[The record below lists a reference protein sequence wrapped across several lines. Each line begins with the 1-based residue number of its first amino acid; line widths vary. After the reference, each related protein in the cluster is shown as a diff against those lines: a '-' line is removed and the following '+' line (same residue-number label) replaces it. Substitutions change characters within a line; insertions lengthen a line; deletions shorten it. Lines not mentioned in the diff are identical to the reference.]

1 MTAHRWI
8 SAPLTAVAATLLLV
22 ASGCETTWPV
32 DSYEPAGAGLS
43 GKRTFAWTGGELG
56 TVAAV
61 DPTVAASTD
70 IHIRDAVVAGF
81 VRKGYTQVADAKSAD
96 MLVSYQVVGSRR
108 VVTSERPRF
117 NAPLP
122 DDVLMQSNPQPPA
135 ASELPRER
143 TVRDG
148 TVVVFVDESGNG
160 APVVARRD
168 HGGDTAYV
176 RRKRDPHGGG
186 DGDCHRGEIS
196 AASRRPLR
204 VGLSADP
211 RDWVSDRS
219 SRARCPAST

>member
-8 SAPLTAVAATLLLV
+8 SAPLAAVAAALLLV

-32 DSYEPAGAGLS
+32 DSYEPAGAGLA

-70 IHIRDAVVAGF
+70 LHIRDAVVAGF
-81 VRKGYTQVADAKSAD
+81 VRKGYTQVADTKSAD

-148 TVVVFVDESGNG
+148 TVVVFVDEPGTE
-160 APVVARRD
+160 RLLW
-168 HGGDTAYV
+168 
-176 RRKRDPHGGG
+176 
-186 DGDCHRGEIS
+186 RGEITAETRPTSGENAIHTAAEMAS
-196 AASRRPLR
+196 AIVEEFPPR
-204 VGLSADP
+204 VAGP
-211 RDWVSDRS
+211 
-219 SRARCPAST
+219 

>member
-1 MTAHRWI
+1 MIAHRSI
-8 SAPLTAVAATLLLV
+8 CAPLAAVAAAVMLA
-22 ASGCETTWPV
+22 ASGCETTWQV
-32 DSYEPAGAGLS
+32 DSYEPAGAGLA

-61 DPTVAASTD
+61 DPMVAASTD
-70 IHIRDAVVAGF
+70 QHIRDAVVAGF
-81 VRKGYTQVADAKSAD
+81 VRKGYKQVADAKSAD

-148 TVVVFVDESGNG
+148 TVVVFVDEPGTE
-160 APVVARRD
+160 RLLW
-168 HGGDTAYV
+168 
-176 RRKRDPHGGG
+176 
-186 DGDCHRGEIS
+186 RGEIS
-196 AASRRPLR
+196 AETRPTSRENAMHTAAQMATAIVEEFPQRTAGP
-204 VGLSADP
+204 
-211 RDWVSDRS
+211 
-219 SRARCPAST
+219 

>member
-8 SAPLTAVAATLLLV
+8 SAPLAAAAAALWLV
-22 ASGCETTWPV
+22 ASGCATTWQV
-32 DSYEPAGAGLS
+32 DTYEPAGGGLA

-70 IHIRDAVVAGF
+70 LHVRGAVVAGL
-81 VRKGYTQVADAKSAD
+81 VRKGYTEVADARSAD
-96 MLVSYQVVGSRR
+96 MLVSYQVVGSRK

-117 NAPLP
+117 NAPPP

-148 TVVVFVDESGNG
+148 TVVVFVDEPGTE
-160 APVVARRD
+160 RLLW
-168 HGGDTAYV
+168 
-176 RRKRDPHGGG
+176 
-186 DGDCHRGEIS
+186 RGEITAETRPTS
-196 AASRRPLR
+196 RENAMHTAAEMATAIVEEFPQRTAGP
-204 VGLSADP
+204 
-211 RDWVSDRS
+211 
-219 SRARCPAST
+219 

>member
-8 SAPLTAVAATLLLV
+8 SVPLAAVAAALLLV

-32 DSYEPAGAGLS
+32 DIYEPAGAGLA

-61 DPTVAASTD
+61 DPTVAASTEL
-70 IHIRDAVVAGF
+70 HVRDAVVATLA
-81 VRKGYTQVADAKSAD
+81 RKGYTQVTDARSAD
-96 MLVSYQVVGSRR
+96 MLVSYQVVGSRK

-117 NAPLP
+117 NAPPP

-148 TVVVFVDESGNG
+148 TVVVFVDEPGTE
-160 APVVARRD
+160 RLLW
-168 HGGDTAYV
+168 
-176 RRKRDPHGGG
+176 
-186 DGDCHRGEIS
+186 RGEITAETRPTS
-196 AASRRPLR
+196 RENAMHTAAEMATAIVEEFPQRTAGP
-204 VGLSADP
+204 
-211 RDWVSDRS
+211 
-219 SRARCPAST
+219 